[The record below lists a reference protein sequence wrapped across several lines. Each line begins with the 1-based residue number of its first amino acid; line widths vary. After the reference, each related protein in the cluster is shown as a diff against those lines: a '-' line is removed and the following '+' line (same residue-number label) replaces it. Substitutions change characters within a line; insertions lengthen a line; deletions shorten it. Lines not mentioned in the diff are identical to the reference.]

1 MKFGLTINIAKT
13 EVQVIG
19 RETAKATISIG
30 NSILEQV
37 ESFIYLG
44 GVITEKASSEKD
56 IKRRIGLA
64 MGIMQKLNPIWKSKD
79 ISTITKLELYK
90 VLVLSIATYS
100 SEAWTIKKR
109 DEQRLLVFKM
119 ACLRQILGVTRRD
132 RIRNTSIRDTLDY
145 QCTVMN
151 KIRAKQLSYYG
162 HVKRMPPSRYPK
174 IVLEGR
180 IPGNDLK
187 EDPNALDGQHQ
198 SKLQCSGN
206 PIRSRSRSDGKQQSR
221 VAKHSG

>member
-1 MKFGLTINIAKT
+1 MRFGLTINIAKT

-30 NSILEQV
+30 NSTLEQV

-64 MGIMQKLNPIWKSKD
+64 MGIMQKLNPIWKSTE

-90 VLVLSIATYS
+90 VLVLSIATYA

-109 DEQRLLVFKM
+109 DEQRLLVFEM
-119 ACLRQILGVTRRD
+119 ACLRKILGVTRRD

-174 IVLEGR
+174 
-180 IPGNDLK
+180 
-187 EDPNALDGQHQ
+187 
-198 SKLQCSGN
+198 SY
-206 PIRSRSRSDGKQQSR
+206 
-221 VAKHSG
+221 